1 MLDVCRNELEE
12 LRRTYQVEVQGYVM
26 KEQLVGDLEDI
37 LDKVHQK

>member
-1 MLDVCRNELEE
+1 MCRNELEE